1 MKIISGALVAL
12 VLSPAEAAT
21 DGALRGK
28 RGAPPAGLQVEG
40 PYKDVWDKA
49 KDHYTDNKDEY
60 DDAAKDWYDKG
71 KDHYKENKD
80 EYKDWAKDLH
90 EKGKELMKT
99 SLPASAIASVE
110 KIADALCSVDESP
123 DLHYAVKLAKKIYN
137 CDEEA
142 TGMIA
147 NSATTVVAEALV
159 LKSRSNHNGL
169 AVSDEWGFVNDA
181 VSNVAVEIMCYAYG
195 VPFIC

>member
-1 MKIISGALVAL
+1 ML
-12 VLSPAEAAT
+12 
-21 DGALRGK
+21 
-28 RGAPPAGLQVEG
+28 
-40 PYKDVWDKA
+40 
-49 KDHYTDNKDEY
+49 
-60 DDAAKDWYDKG
+60 
-71 KDHYKENKD
+71 
-80 EYKDWAKDLH
+80 
-90 EKGKELMKT
+90 
-99 SLPASAIASVE
+99 